1 MRARN
6 GATAGSLDPVRE
18 GADKSVDDLC
28 ALVTPIRANDRRRVW
43 RALEHSAKVER
54 LGGVQRR
61 HQRAAFRE
69 SIRLA
74 ANAPA
79 FRNGR
84 LLSYSSDDLYPP
96 SGMTRQSF
104 RSMGI
109 RQSALPRWK
118 SLELRPG
125 DAVQC

>member
-74 ANAPA
+74 AM
-79 FRNGR
+79 RR
-84 LLSYSSDDLYPP
+84 LSV
-96 SGMTRQSF
+96 T
-104 RSMGI
+104 
-109 RQSALPRWK
+109 
-118 SLELRPG
+118 G
-125 DAVQC
+125 DC

>member
-1 MRARN
+1 MRVRN

-28 ALVTPIRANDRRRVW
+28 ALVTPIRASDRRRVW

-54 LGGVQRR
+54 LGGIQRR
-61 HQRAAFRE
+61 HQRGSVSRVDQVG
-69 SIRLA
+69 SD
-74 ANAPA
+74 APV

-96 SGMTRQSF
+96 SGMTR
-104 RSMGI
+104 
-109 RQSALPRWK
+109 
-118 SLELRPG
+118 LEF
-125 DAVQC
+125 

>member
-61 HQRAAFRE
+61 HLRGSVPRVDQVGSDA
-69 SIRLA
+69 SV
-74 ANAPA
+74 

-84 LLSYSSDDLYPP
+84 LLSSLA
-96 SGMTRQSF
+96 R
-104 RSMGI
+104 RSLP
-109 RQSALPRWK
+109 ALTNDTPRVLEVWALDNLHCRGG
-118 SLELRPG
+118 SL
-125 DAVQC
+125 